1 MNGCLEPL
9 EKFQVHFVAVEEQNK
24 LRIKRKDQKLV
35 PPAIAHP
42 IFHQT

>member
-1 MNGCLEPL
+1 
-9 EKFQVHFVAVEEQNK
+9 VHFVDIEDK
-24 LRIKRKDQKLV
+24 DKKGIKRKDQKLV